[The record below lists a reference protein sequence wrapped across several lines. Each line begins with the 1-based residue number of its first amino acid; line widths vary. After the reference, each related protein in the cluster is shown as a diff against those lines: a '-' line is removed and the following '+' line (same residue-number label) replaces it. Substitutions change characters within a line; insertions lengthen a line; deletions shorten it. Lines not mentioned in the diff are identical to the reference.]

1 MIRLLG
7 RMGVA
12 VAESAGGTVR
22 VDAGRLAEAVAPYD
36 LVKTMRASILVLG
49 PLLARHGE
57 ARVSLPGG
65 CAIGARPVNLHVAGL
80 EAMGAE
86 ISIESGYIHATAG
99 RLRGARIVQ
108 ETVTVTGTENLMMAA
123 TLAEGR
129 TVLENAAREPEVVDL
144 AACLIAMGANI
155 AGAGTDTIVIE
166 GRERLG
172 GCEHRVLPD
181 RIEAGTFLVAGAIT
195 GGRVRVTGTEPAHL
209 DAVIAKLREAGAT
222 VGVGA
227 DWVEVEMKGRPRA
240 VDLRTAPHPGFP
252 TDMQAQFAALDAVA
266 DGVGTIVETIFE
278 NRFMHMLEL
287 RRLGADV
294 RIEGHTAVIHG
305 VPKLSGA
312 PVMATDLRAS
322 ASLVLAGLVAEGHD
336 RRAAHLPHRSRI
348 RAHRGEDGQARRR
361 HPAPAG
367 PRDLNPGQEER
378 MAPASCGRS
387 MTSMRTLCSWPSASP
402 GARRQRRSR
411 TGWPGFSIAIRAS
424 KSWAPRSALP
434 FTCVITSLPATPW
447 AMAGLPS

>member
-1 MIRLLG
+1 
-7 RMGVA
+7 
-12 VAESAGGTVR
+12 
-22 VDAGRLAEAVAPYD
+22 
-36 LVKTMRASILVLG
+36 
-49 PLLARHGE
+49 
-57 ARVSLPGG
+57 VSLPGG

-86 ISIESGYIHATAG
+86 ISIEGGYIHARAG
-99 RLRGARIVQ
+99 RLSGARIVQ

-123 TLAEGR
+123 SLARGR

-144 AACLIAMGANI
+144 AACLVAMGARI
-155 AGAGTDTIVIE
+155 TGAGTDTIVIE

-181 RIEAGTFLVAGAIT
+181 RIETGTFLVAGAIT
-195 GGRVRVTGTEPAHL
+195 GGRVRVTGAEPAHL
-209 DAVIAKLREAGAT
+209 DAVIAKLRESGAK

-240 VDLRTAPHPGFP
+240 FDLRTAPHPGFP
-252 TDMQAQFAALDAVA
+252 TDMQAQFAALDSVA

-322 ASLVLAGLVAEGHD
+322 ASLVLAGLVAEGTTDVQRIYHID
-336 RRAAHLPHRSRI
+336 RGYGHIEEKLRSLGADIQRM
-348 RAHRGEDGQARRR
+348 
-361 HPAPAG
+361 AG
-367 PRDLNPGQEER
+367 P
-378 MAPASCGRS
+378 
-387 MTSMRTLCSWPSASP
+387 
-402 GARRQRRSR
+402 
-411 TGWPGFSIAIRAS
+411 
-424 KSWAPRSALP
+424 
-434 FTCVITSLPATPW
+434 AT
-447 AMAGLPS
+447 